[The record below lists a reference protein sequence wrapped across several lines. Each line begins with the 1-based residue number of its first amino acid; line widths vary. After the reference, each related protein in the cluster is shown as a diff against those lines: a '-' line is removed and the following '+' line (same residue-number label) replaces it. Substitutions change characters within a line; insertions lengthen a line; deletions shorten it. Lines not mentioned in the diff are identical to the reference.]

1 MIPPQRYHLAMLG
14 LLVSSACLTTA
25 NARTVTVNNRKKLQ
39 YDQAISIK
47 FNYPNDYAPKNRDW
61 VGIFE
66 DTDPSLSLTEYP
78 QSDDNLSLFLRI
90 CNQKDAPC
98 PDSSLPLPSTG
109 TLKFYVTDPS
119 ADYEK
124 QWPIPIGKY
133 RACLVDDGGSDNVS
147 TGNYQVVGSCMK
159 FRVKGTKKSKDMARK
174 SRVKVLK
181 TTYDYEET
189 ISARFRNAKRI
200 TNAWVGI
207 YDFDAG
213 LKKGNP
219 TVDDPLMWVYTGCN
233 NVLGNQIT
241 NNDCAKRTRDG
252 QVDFK
257 EDNTGRSAIDW
268 PLPRGKYMMMISF
281 DNNSPHRNIKFNRT
295 AFDII

>member
-1 MIPPQRYHLAMLG
+1 MIPPQRNHLAMLG

-25 NARTVTVNNRKKLQ
+25 NVRTVTVKNKKKLQ
-39 YDQAISIK
+39 YDQAINIK
-47 FNYPNDYAPKNRDW
+47 FNYPEDYAPKNRDW

-66 DTDPSLSLTEYP
+66 DTNPSLPLTTYP
-78 QSDDNLSLFLRI
+78 ESDDNLSFFLRI
-90 CNQKDAPC
+90 CNQYDAPC
-98 PDSSLPLPSTG
+98 PALPLPTTG

-119 ADYEK
+119 AEYEK

-133 RACLVDDGGSDNVS
+133 RACLVDDGGSGDES
-147 TGNYQVVGSCMK
+147 TGDYQVVGSCMK

-181 TTYDYEET
+181 TTYNKEET
-189 ISARFRNAKRI
+189 ISASFRNARKI

-207 YDFDAG
+207 YDFDAD
-213 LKKGNP
+213 LKKGNS

-233 NVLGNQIT
+233 NVMGNQDT
-241 NNDCAKRTRDG
+241 SNNCAIKKKDG

-257 EDNTGRSAIDW
+257 EDNTGRSAVDW
-268 PLPRGKYMMMISF
+268 PLREGKYMMMISL

-295 AFDII
+295 AFTITA